1 MTAPPDR
8 APPSDTPSGTPP
20 GAPAGLARSAGAARA
35 ADLLALARAAAAR
48 AYAPYSRFRVGAAAQ
63 AASGETFQGC
73 NVENASY
80 GLTLCAERVAL
91 FAAVAAGQHRVPR
104 LAVACVDAGPE
115 LGPSG
120 RMPCGACRQ
129 VMAELMGPGGEVLV
143 DGVGTFRVAD
153 LLPSAFT
160 L

>member
-1 MTAPPDR
+1 MSRSGDDLIIR
-8 APPSDTPSGTPP
+8 A
-20 GAPAGLARSAGAARA
+20 REAAE
-35 ADLLALARAAAAR
+35 R
-48 AYAPYSRFRVGAAAQ
+48 AYAPYSNFRVGAAAE
-63 AASGETFQGC
+63 ANGKVFPGC

-80 GLTLCAERVAL
+80 SLTICAERVAL
-91 FAAVAAGQHRVPR
+91 FAAVAAGHRRAGR
-104 LAVACVDAGPE
+104 LAVSCVDAGPE
-115 LGPSG
+115 LGAAG

-129 VMAELMGPGGEVLV
+129 VMAELMGPDSIVLV